1 MKRSTTRW
9 TTAFAA
15 AALLGLPAAGL
26 TQTPPA
32 TTSPA
37 PTAQPAPRAQGQ
49 EGSAQDHIRQA
60 KAALDDVQT
69 ASLAARSKTRISEL
83 KRHLGSLEK
92 SASSAGTGAAAG
104 AKTTARAKSNWASE
118 VAAIDK
124 ILTELLGPAT
134 TSPAGAPTGATGTTG
149 KPASPA
155 TLDDATKG
163 KLMEV
168 RTHVTAFAAAMSGGA
183 PSPSPE
189 PATDAAAQPSSAS
202 QPSAASPAAQPQE
215 AASTPAEQSQ
225 PQGQIDAAAAKQH
238 LMAARD
244 SLSQLTQLPAA
255 AQLAGETRTQVS
267 QLIANFNEMIGATTN
282 WREAYNKV
290 NANLTALV
298 GAESASSASVEQP
311 AQPSPTGTPGA
322 VGTTGVAAGGL
333 DPTLRAKLVEFRE
346 HLMKFEQ
353 AAGGGSATSETP
365 SSNGAT
371 TAPSA
376 SSPSAS
382 SPSSPAPSAASSP
395 APSTT
400 PAEQTPATTGPQ
412 NPPAT
417 TATTAPRPDATTQSS
432 AVRHIEAIEAILSG
446 RPASSSTSS
455 GSNPAAATPPAA
467 ATAGTSGA
475 SASVTLNA
483 SQLEQIRRHLSEL
496 RKAVDKK

>member
-37 PTAQPAPRAQGQ
+37 PAAQQPAPRAQGQ

-92 SASSAGTGAAAG
+92 SAASGASAGATAG

-134 TSPAGAPTGATGTTG
+134 TSPAGASTGATGTTG

-168 RTHVTAFAAAMSGGA
+168 RTHVTAFAAAMSGAPG
-183 PSPSPE
+183 PSPDPAPE
-189 PATDAAAQPSSAS
+189 AGAQPS
-202 QPSAASPAAQPQE
+202 ASPPQE
-215 AASTPAEQSQ
+215 AASAAAAPPQAE

-255 AQLAGETRTQVS
+255 AQLSGETRTQVS
-267 QLIANFNEMIGATTN
+267 QLIANFNEMIAATTN
-282 WREAYNKV
+282 WRESYTKV

-298 GAESASSASVEQP
+298 GTESASASVEQP
-311 AQPSPTGTPGA
+311 AQPAQSGTPGA
-322 VGTTGVAAGGL
+322 VGTTGTAAGGL

-346 HLMKFEQ
+346 HLVKFEQ
-353 AAGGGSATSETP
+353 AAGGGTTSETP
-365 SSNGAT
+365 SSNSAT
-371 TAPSA
+371 MTPPSA
-376 SSPSAS
+376 SS
-382 SPSSPAPSAASSP
+382 
-395 APSTT
+395 STT
-400 PAEQTPATTGPQ
+400 PEPAPAEQTPAATSPQ
-412 NPPAT
+412 NPPA
-417 TATTAPRPDATTQSS
+417 ATAPRADATGQTG

-446 RPASSSTSS
+446 RPAASTAA
-455 GSNPAAATPPAA
+455 GSTPSATTPPAS

-475 SASVTLNA
+475 SANVTLNA
-483 SQLEQIRRHLSEL
+483 SQLEQIRMHLSEL